1 MKSRRQT
8 GFTLIELLITITIL
22 AILIALA
29 APAFDRVF
37 ATNRMAGQANQVLLA
52 FQLARSEALK
62 RSQPV
67 SVCSSANGTA
77 CGGTWGQGWIV
88 VTDDNGVGDTAVDVD
103 QILRVWTGL
112 TGNLIF
118 DDEASLPGFVRFLPD
133 GRADPVSGT
142 FPLEFLVQLPA
153 GRFGIGREVDVAA
166 TGRASVRA
174 VTL

>member
-1 MKSRRQT
+1 LKPSRET

-37 ATNRMAGQANQVLLA
+37 ATNRMAGQANQVLLS

-62 RSQPV
+62 RRQPV
-67 SVCSSANGTA
+67 SVCPSANGTT

-88 VTDDNGVGDTAVDVD
+88 VTDDNGLGNAAVDID

-118 DDEASLPGFVRFLPD
+118 DDEGSLPDFVRFLPD
-133 GRADPVSGT
+133 GRADAVSGP

-153 GRFGIGREVDVAA
+153 DRFGIGREVDVAA
-166 TGRASVRA
+166 TGRSSVRP